1 MDAADCADNAT
12 FFNIMLG
19 AHNVRLTAAEEPNRV
34 EYRSDVYT
42 IHPNWGSTL
51 LRNDMALIKLP
62 ESVTFTGLTT
72 HDNQSLN
79 SIRFDS
85 QLFLKN
91 SDAISPI
98 CLAPATEPLHAGD
111 PLHVSGWGK
120 PSDGN
125 NIQAY

>member
-1 MDAADCADNAT
+1 
-12 FFNIMLG
+12 
-19 AHNVRLTAAEEPNRV
+19 
-34 EYRSDVYT
+34 
-42 IHPNWGSTL
+42 
-51 LRNDMALIKLP
+51 MALIKLP

-85 QLFLKN
+85 QLFKKN